1 MIVSKLPILLFCSFS
16 DSLIRESKVP
26 STPLP
31 HIHWLFQVASFF
43 SSKSRKHL
51 VKRNSRPL
59 MTITQVLESYLACF
73 LLSTL
78 QSLMFIL
85 YIMSLFL
92 VVFRRNR
99 EKYNYSIPPK
109 ILHMNFFFYQ
119 VDWIS
124 HCSFAS
130 LNVLICQKK
139 KRYEDKMTLNTIAQI
154 IFVDKNP
161 QAYIN
166 ESLFFKAE
174 LNYFTFSKQYN

>member
-1 MIVSKLPILLFCSFS
+1 MLFTTCKLPILLFCSFS

-51 VKRNSRPL
+51 VKRNSRTL

-109 ILHMNFFFYQ
+109 ILHMNFLIMLLHMNSS
-119 VDWIS
+119 IS
-124 HCSFAS
+124 
-130 LNVLICQKK
+130 LINK
-139 KRYEDKMTLNTIAQI
+139 
-154 IFVDKNP
+154 
-161 QAYIN
+161 YIN
-166 ESLFFKAE
+166 FHFVV
-174 LNYFTFSKQYN
+174 T